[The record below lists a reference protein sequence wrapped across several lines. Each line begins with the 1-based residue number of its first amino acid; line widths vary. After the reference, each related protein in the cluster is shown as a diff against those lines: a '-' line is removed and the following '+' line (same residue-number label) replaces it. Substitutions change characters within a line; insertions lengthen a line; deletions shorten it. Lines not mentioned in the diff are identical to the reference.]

1 MGELFEHTQRQ
12 HKKEAIEKK
21 MKTCVAK
28 GKKLQAVR
36 CTKKGNVDDQ
46 NVFRRSFFWNT

>member
-1 MGELFEHTQRQ
+1 MGELFERTQRQ

-21 MKTCVAK
+21 MKTCVVK

-36 CTKKGNVDDQ
+36 CTKKGSVDDQ
-46 NVFRRSFFWNT
+46 NVYRRLIFF